1 MTISYP
7 LALPSHTGLRAI
19 ELRATNAVAYSRSP
33 FTFAGQAFAYPG
45 QMWQADV
52 TLPPM
57 KRDDAEQ
64 WVAWLVSLRGQLGT
78 FTMGDPIGA
87 TPRGS
92 ALANRVN
99 LLDYSEQFD
108 NAYWSKGN
116 STITANSIAS
126 PDGLTTADTL
136 VENTATASHNIQE
149 AFSFVAGTT
158 YTLSI
163 YVKEQSARNFRIGF
177 PTAQFG
183 GVAPFAV
190 FDTTSGSV
198 LSVSGG
204 VVTTS
209 ESVGNGWFRFSIS
222 KGASVSASGNIAFL
236 LTDGT
241 TGTYLGDGVSGA
253 YIWGAQLEVGSVPTT
268 YQPIFAGYGPFVNGA
283 SQTGESLVIDGASPD
298 EVGYL
303 LPGDYIQLGSGST
316 ATLHK
321 VLEQV
326 DTDSS
331 GNATLTL
338 WPHIR
343 TAPADN
349 ATVKVGNTVGR
360 WRLASNESS
369 WSVNEA
375 SIYGISFTAMEA
387 V

>member
-1 MTISYP
+1 MAISYP

-57 KRDDAEQ
+57 KRADAEQ

-78 FTMGDPIGA
+78 FLMGDPIGA
-87 TPRGS
+87 SPRGK

-99 LLDYSEQFD
+99 LFDYSEQFD
-108 NAYWSKGN
+108 NAAWTKGN
-116 STITANSIAS
+116 ATITANSIAS

-136 VENTATASHNIQE
+136 VETTSSSAHNMIE
-149 AFSFVAGTT
+149 AFAWVAGTT

-163 YVKEQSARNFRIGF
+163 YVKEQSARNFRLGF
-177 PTAQFG
+177 PTTQFG
-183 GVAPFAV
+183 GVSTSAT
-190 FDTTSGSV
+190 FDTTTGAV
-198 LSVSGG
+198 LITTGG
-204 VVTTS
+204 VTTTS

-222 KGASVSASGNIAFL
+222 KAATVTSNGSVDL
-236 LTDGT
+236 RLTDGT
-241 TGTYLGDGVSGA
+241 STSYLGDGVSGA

-268 YQPIFAGYGPFVNGA
+268 YQPIFNGYGPFVNGA
-283 SQTGESLVIDGASPD
+283 SQTGASLVIDGASPD

-303 LPGDYIQLGSGST
+303 LPGDYIQLGSGAT

-349 ATVKVGNTVGR
+349 AAVTIGNTVGR
-360 WRLASNESS
+360 WRLASKESS

>member
-57 KRDDAEQ
+57 KRADAEQ

-87 TPRGS
+87 SPRGT

-99 LLDYSEQFD
+99 LLNYTEQFNNAAWTKTNTTVSAD
-108 NAYWSKGN
+108 NVSA
-116 STITANSIAS
+116 
-126 PDGLTTADTL
+126 PDGTLTADKATTTTASGL
-136 VENTATASHNIQE
+136 VSLGVSIPADSA
-149 AFSFVAGTT
+149 T
-158 YTLSI
+158 YTASI
-163 YVKEQSARNFRIGF
+163 YVKYVSGSTTVRLRAALTGGTSVAKILRINSQTGAF
-177 PTAQFG
+177 
-183 GVAPFAV
+183 VAS
-190 FDTTSGSV
+190 DTTYAITNV
-198 LSVSGG
+198 GG
-204 VVTTS
+204 GWYRIAMQITNNGTNTLFNYQLYCTDDTTNTNAI
-209 ESVGNGWFRFSIS
+209 G
-222 KGASVSASGNIAFL
+222 
-236 LTDGT
+236 
-241 TGTYLGDGVSGA
+241 
-253 YIWGAQLEVGSVPTT
+253 IWGAQLELGSTATT

-283 SQTGESLVIDGASPD
+283 SQTGASLVIDGASPD

-375 SIYGISFTAMEA
+375 AIYGISFTAMEA